1 MKRGTLLLGCL
12 MLAASVSAVAQSAGK
27 ESWIGVWQGERDG
40 LPSVTLTL
48 ADDNGELGGTVVLNV
63 FGNDNG
69 EARVVASE
77 PHVLVHP
84 RLDGNTFSFQARRI
98 DHSAELMNFAVVLGQ
113 SGKAQIHCVN
123 CGPVAPFVE
132 LLKAR

>member
-12 MLAASVSAVAQSAGK
+12 MLAASLSAFAQSTGK
-27 ESWIGVWQGERDG
+27 ESWIGVWQGARDG
-40 LPSVTLTL
+40 QPSVTLTL

-69 EARVVASE
+69 QARLIASE

-98 DHSAELMNFAVVLGQ
+98 DHSADLMNFAVVLDQ
-113 SGKAQIHCVN
+113 PGKAQIHCAN
-123 CGPVAPFVE
+123 CGPDAPFVE
-132 LLKAR
+132 MLKSR